1 MKAVAI
7 VSGFMIVSVFS
18 IMYYIGMRL
27 RNYNLFQ
34 QNMNVGDACIVYI
47 NNERTEAIIT
57 AIFEE
62 SVIVEDCPDGDAH
75 GFSRADIYPPR
86 KKMRPCTSR

>member
-7 VSGFMIVSVFS
+7 VFGLLIVSAFS
-18 IMYYIGMRL
+18 IMYYIGIRL

-34 QNMNVGDACIVYI
+34 QNMTVGDACIVYI
-47 NNERTEAIIT
+47 NNEKTEAIIT
-57 AIFEE
+57 AIFEK

-75 GFSRADIYPPR
+75 SFTRADIYPPH
-86 KKMRPCTSR
+86 KKMRPCISR